1 MCSYEYAEQIGLVQT
16 SEPELEGQDEPM
28 PETLPAHVLEECPET
43 LRNSDVWG
51 EDGDDEDRVSRPEDM
66 RHAVDDQEAALYA
79 EHCCDDDDRFEGGL
93 E

>member
-16 SEPELEGQDEPM
+16 SEREPEGQDEPVVE
-28 PETLPAHVLEECPET
+28 PCAPT
-43 LRNSDVWG
+43 LRDPLAATYDWA
-51 EDGDDEDRVSRPEDM
+51 EDEDDDNRISRPEDM

-79 EHCCDDDDRFEGGL
+79 EHCCDDDDRFETEL